1 MEPAGLYDLPP
12 TAISRELFFNV
23 GGPHGFMR
31 WGIYL
36 FLLIALLFLA
46 YTLWNRVEL
55 WRKGRRE
62 VCGDQPLRRLG
73 LVVKYVLLQA
83 RVMRE
88 GYAGLMHASLFYGF
102 VALTVVTAMIFLQE
116 DITAPLFDV
125 RFIYGNFY
133 LIWSLVADL
142 FGLVLLAGLIM
153 AAYRRY
159 IVRPGRLDTR
169 PTDTLALVLLA
180 VIAVSGFCSEG
191 MRIAITGFP
200 AFEVFSPVGFGLA
213 QALAPLG
220 AETLRA
226 LHYGNWWL
234 HMLASF
240 GFIGLVASGKLG
252 HLVITTL
259 NIYFGSLANEDPAT
273 RYTSTLI
280 KPAEFETADS
290 FGAATVTDFSWKQLL
305 DVDACTRCGRC
316 QDHCPAWL
324 TDKPLSPKRLVN
336 RIQGSL
342 QALARGSGDGQPL
355 VGNYVQLDE
364 IWSCTN
370 CAACMDVCPVNI
382 EQVPKVLEL
391 RRARVLMEAE
401 MAPELQRTFVN
412 LENNGNPYGF
422 AFARRGDWLPDD
434 LGFKTL
440 AQDPEVDY
448 LYFAG
453 CAASYDKRNQ
463 RTAIVFMRILKQA
476 GYKVGILGPE
486 EVCCGDSALRAGN
499 EYLFQTLAT
508 KNLESFARYGVRKV
522 VVTCPHDLNT
532 LKKEYR
538 EFASLGV
545 AQDGTPLAYDISV
558 EHHTQVIRRL
568 LGEGRIRLTQQPAQK
583 ITYHDSCFL
592 GRYNDIYAA
601 PRDILAAIPGSDV
614 VEMERHG
621 ENSFCCGAGGSRMW
635 LEENLGSRINQT
647 RSREAEATGASL
659 IGTACPFCSTMLS
672 DGVKELA
679 IDALETRDIA
689 ELVYEAMEK

>member
-31 WGIYL
+31 WGVYL
-36 FLLIALLFLA
+36 FLLASLLFLG
-46 YTLWNRVEL
+46 YTLWVRIRL
-55 WRKGRRE
+55 WRKGQSE
-62 VCGDQPLRRLG
+62 ACSDHPLRRLH

-83 RVMRE
+83 KVMRE
-88 GYAGLMHASLFYGF
+88 GYTGLMHASLFYGF
-102 VALTVVTAMIFLQE
+102 VALTFVTGMIVLQE
-116 DITAPLFDV
+116 DISAPLFDV

-133 LIWSLVADL
+133 LIWSLLADL
-142 FGLVLLAGLIM
+142 FGLALLGGLGL

-169 PTDTLALVLLA
+169 PTDTLALLLLA
-180 VIAVSGFCSEG
+180 LIVVTGFFSEA

-200 AFEVFSPVGFGLA
+200 PFEVFSPVGFMLA
-213 QALAPLG
+213 QALTPLG

-252 HLVITTL
+252 HIVIATL
-259 NIYFGSLANEDPAT
+259 NIYFGRLDNECPAT
-273 RYTSTLI
+273 LYSSTLI
-280 KPAEFETADS
+280 RPDEFETADT
-290 FGAATVTDFSWKQLL
+290 FGATTVTDFSWKQLL

-324 TDKPLSPKRLVN
+324 TDKPLSPKLLVN
-336 RIQGSL
+336 AIQGSL
-342 QALARGSGDGQPL
+342 QALAGGGDNKPL

-370 CAACMDVCPVNI
+370 CAACMEVCPVNI

-391 RRARVLMEAE
+391 RRARVLMEGE

-422 AFARRGDWLPDD
+422 AFAKRGDWLPDD

-440 AQDPEVDY
+440 AEDPDVDY

-453 CAASYDKRNQ
+453 CAAAYDKRNQ
-463 RTAIVFMRILKQA
+463 RTAIAFMRILKQA

-499 EYLFQTLAT
+499 EYLFQTLAG
-508 KNLESFARYGVRKV
+508 KNLESFARYGVRKA
-522 VVTCPHDLNT
+522 VVTCPHGLNT

-538 EFASLGV
+538 KFAALGV
-545 AQDGTPLAYDISV
+545 AEDGSPLRYDISV
-558 EHHTQVIRRL
+558 EHHTQVIHRL
-568 LGEGRIRLTQQPAQK
+568 LKEDRIRLKQQPAQK

-592 GRYNDIYAA
+592 GRYNDILDT
-601 PRDILAAIPGSDV
+601 PREILAAIPGSEV

-621 ENSFCCGAGGSRMW
+621 KNSFCCGAGGSRMW
-635 LEENLGSRINQT
+635 LEESLGSRINQT
-647 RSREAEATGASL
+647 RTREAQATVADL
-659 IGTACPFCSTMLS
+659 ISTACPFCSTMLS

-679 IDALETRDIA
+679 IDTLETRDIA

>member
-1 MEPAGLYDLPP
+1 MQPAGLYDLPP
-12 TAISRELFFNV
+12 SAITRELFFNV

-36 FLLIALLFLA
+36 FLLAALLFLG
-46 YTLWNRVEL
+46 YTLWVRIRL
-55 WRKGRRE
+55 WRQGRPE
-62 VCGDQPLRRLG
+62 TCSDHPLSRLR

-83 RVMRE
+83 KVMRE
-88 GYAGLMHASLFYGF
+88 GYAGLMHASLFYAFIVLSLVSG
-102 VALTVVTAMIFLQE
+102 TIFLQE
-116 DITAPLFDV
+116 DISTPLFDV

-133 LIWSLVADL
+133 LILSLIADL
-142 FGLVLLAGLIM
+142 FGLVLLIGLGL
-153 AAYRRY
+153 AFYRRY
-159 IVRPGRLDTR
+159 IIRPGRLDTR
-169 PTDTLALVLLA
+169 PTDTLALLLLA
-180 VIAVSGFCSEG
+180 LIAVGGFFSEA

-200 AFEVFSPVGFGLA
+200 PFEVFSPVGFQLA
-213 QALAPLG
+213 KAFAPLDV
-220 AETLRA
+220 ETLRS

-240 GFIGLVASGKLG
+240 AFIGLIASGKLG
-252 HLVITTL
+252 HIVTTTL
-259 NIYFGSLANEDPAT
+259 NIYFGRLDSEDPDT
-273 RYTSTLI
+273 RYTTTLI
-280 KPAEFETADS
+280 KPTEFETADT
-290 FGAATVTDFSWKQLL
+290 FGAVTLTDFSWKQLL
-305 DVDACTRCGRC
+305 DVDACTHCGRC

-336 RIQGSL
+336 GIQGGL
-342 QALARGSGDGQPL
+342 QALAGGGERKPL
-355 VGNYVQLDE
+355 VGSAVQLDE

-370 CAACMDVCPVNI
+370 CAACMEVCPVNI

-391 RRARVLMEAE
+391 RRAQVLMEGE

-422 AFARRGDWLPDD
+422 AFAKRGDWLPDD

-440 AQDPEVDY
+440 AEDPDVDY

-463 RTAIVFMRILKQA
+463 RTAIAFMRILKQA

-499 EYLFQTLAT
+499 EYLFQTLAS

-538 EFASLGV
+538 EFAALGV
-545 AQDGTPLAYDISV
+545 AEDGSPLRYDITV
-558 EHHTQVIRRL
+558 EHHTQVIQRL
-568 LGEGRIRLTQQPAQK
+568 LKEGRISLKPQQAQK

-592 GRYNDIYAA
+592 GRYNDILDA
-601 PRDILAAIPGSDV
+601 PREILVAIPGSEV

-621 ENSFCCGAGGSRMW
+621 KNSFCCGAGGSRMW
-635 LEENLGSRINQT
+635 LEENLGTRINQART
-647 RSREAEATGASL
+647 REAEATGAGL
-659 IGTACPFCSTMLS
+659 VATACPFCSTMLS

-679 IDALETRDIA
+679 IDTLETRDIA
-689 ELVYEAMEK
+689 ELVYEAMEQ

>member
-12 TAISRELFFNV
+12 TAISRELFFNM

-31 WGIYL
+31 WGVYL
-36 FLLIALLFLA
+36 FLLASLLFLG
-46 YTLWNRVEL
+46 YTLWVRIRL
-55 WRKGRRE
+55 WRKGQSE
-62 VCGDQPLRRLG
+62 ACSDHPLRRLR

-83 RVMRE
+83 KVMRE

-102 VALTVVTAMIFLQE
+102 VALTFVTVMIFLQE
-116 DITAPLFDV
+116 DISAPLFDV

-142 FGLVLLAGLIM
+142 FGLALLGGLGL

-169 PTDTLALVLLA
+169 PTDTLALLLLA
-180 VIAVSGFCSEG
+180 LVAVTGFFSEA

-200 AFEVFSPVGFGLA
+200 PFEVFSPVGFGLA

-220 AETLRA
+220 AETLRT

-234 HMLASF
+234 HMLTSF

-252 HLVITTL
+252 HIVITTL
-259 NIYFGSLANEDPAT
+259 NIYFGRLNNECPAT
-273 RYTSTLI
+273 LYSSTLI
-280 KPAEFETADS
+280 RPDEFETADT
-290 FGAATVTDFSWKQLL
+290 FGATTVTDFSWKQLL

-324 TDKPLSPKRLVN
+324 TDKPLSPKLLVN
-336 RIQGSL
+336 AIQGSL
-342 QALARGSGDGQPL
+342 QALADGGDNKPL
-355 VGNYVQLDE
+355 LGNYVQLDE

-370 CAACMDVCPVNI
+370 CAACMEVCPVNI

-391 RRARVLMEAE
+391 RRARVLMEGE

-422 AFARRGDWLPDD
+422 AFAKRGDWLPDG

-440 AQDPEVDY
+440 AEDPDVDY

-453 CAASYDKRNQ
+453 CAAAYDKRNQ
-463 RTAIVFMRILKQA
+463 RTAIAFMHILKQA

-499 EYLFQTLAT
+499 EYLFQTLAS

-538 EFASLGV
+538 EFAALGV
-545 AQDGTPLAYDISV
+545 AEDGSPLRYDISV
-558 EHHTQVIRRL
+558 EHHTQVIHRL
-568 LGEGRIRLTQQPAQK
+568 LKEDRIRLKQQSAQK

-592 GRYNDIYAA
+592 GRYNDILDT
-601 PRDILAAIPGSDV
+601 PREILAAIPGSEV

-621 ENSFCCGAGGSRMW
+621 KNSFCCGAGGSRMW

-647 RSREAEATGASL
+647 RTREAQATGAGL
-659 IGTACPFCSTMLS
+659 ISTACPFCSTMLS

-679 IDALETRDIA
+679 IDTLETRDIA